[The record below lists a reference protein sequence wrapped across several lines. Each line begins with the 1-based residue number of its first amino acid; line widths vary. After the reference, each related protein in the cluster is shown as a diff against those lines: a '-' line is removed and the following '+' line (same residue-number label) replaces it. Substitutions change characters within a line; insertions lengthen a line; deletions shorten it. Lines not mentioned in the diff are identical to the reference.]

1 MLKCYLIKEHF
12 FVSFKSTYLFL
23 THHTFKHLFMPVTPD
38 GYKLFVLD
46 TIPSTNTYA
55 IEQIK
60 AKVAQDGFVYVAL
73 AQTNGRGQRGKAWL
87 AQEKANITLSFVLQ
101 PFWQI
106 DKQFYLSMLTA
117 LVVKDFL
124 NELTQQQF
132 TIKWPND
139 IYYENEK
146 IAGILIE
153 NLVAGAN
160 WQWAVIGV
168 GININQTIFLPELT
182 HVTSVKLLTGNEYDV
197 VALANKLSHQ
207 LYNAYKSAI
216 DVKPQEILNKYN
228 NHLYKRGEKVKLKQ
242 ENRVFEAI
250 INGVDAFGNLHVNA
264 GMPLQFKVGDVVW
277 VQHK

>member
-1 MLKCYLIKEHF
+1 
-12 FVSFKSTYLFL
+12 
-23 THHTFKHLFMPVTPD
+23 MPVRAD
-38 GYKLFVLD
+38 GYKLIVLD
-46 TIPSTNTYA
+46 TLPSTNTYA

-60 AKVAQDGFVYVAL
+60 AKVAQDSFVYVAL
-73 AQTNGRGQRGKAWL
+73 AQTNGRGQRGKNWL
-87 AQEKANITLSFVLQ
+87 TQEKANITLSYVLQ
-101 PFWQI
+101 PCWQI

-117 LVVKDFL
+117 LVVRDFL

-139 IYYENEK
+139 IYYQNHK

-153 NLVAGAN
+153 NLVAGTN

-182 HVTSVKLLTGNEYDV
+182 HVTSVKLLSGNEFDV

-216 DVKPQEILNKYN
+216 DVKPKDILEKYN
-228 NHLYKRGEKVKLKQ
+228 SYLYKNGEKVKLKQ
-242 ENRVFEAI
+242 KNKVFEVI